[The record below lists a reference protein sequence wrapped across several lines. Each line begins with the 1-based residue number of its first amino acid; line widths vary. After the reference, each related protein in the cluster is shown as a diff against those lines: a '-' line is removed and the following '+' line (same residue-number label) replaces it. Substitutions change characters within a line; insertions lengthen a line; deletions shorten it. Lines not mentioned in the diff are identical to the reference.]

1 MFSVPVAL
9 PPTTG
14 ANATNTSQCVPGAIT
29 PFQLPLATQSF
40 WEMAKGPMLVTLLSD
55 APTEPV
61 LVTWTLCAALVV
73 PTVTESIAMLVGDT
87 ETDGR
92 LDTVIVTGAD
102 VAALPAASLATAV
115 RVCAA
120 LVAAVVSQ
128 EVA

>member
-1 MFSVPVAL
+1 
-9 PPTTG
+9 
-14 ANATNTSQCVPGAIT
+14 
-29 PFQLPLATQSF
+29 
-40 WEMAKGPMLVTLLSD
+40 MLVTLLSD

-73 PTVTESIAMLVGDT
+73 PTVTESNAMLVGDT

-128 EVA
+128 EMA

>member
-1 MFSVPVAL
+1 
-9 PPTTG
+9 
-14 ANATNTSQCVPGAIT
+14 
-29 PFQLPLATQSF
+29 
-40 WEMAKGPMLVTLLSD
+40 MAKGPMLVTLLSG

-73 PTVTESIAMLVGDT
+73 PTVTESNAMLVGDT

-115 RVCAA
+115 RVCGG
-120 LVAAVVSQ
+120 LVAGVVAQ
-128 EVA
+128 EVAEGGVVWSAVRWGA

>member
-1 MFSVPVAL
+1 
-9 PPTTG
+9 
-14 ANATNTSQCVPGAIT
+14 
-29 PFQLPLATQSF
+29 
-40 WEMAKGPMLVTLLSD
+40 MAKGPMLVTLLSD

-73 PTVTESIAMLVGDT
+73 PTVTESNAMLVGDT

-102 VAALPAASLATAV
+102 VAALPAAALATAV

-120 LVAAVVSQ
+120 LVAAVVS
-128 EVA
+128 EDMAWGVTVCSGRRLGPWRLLMT

>member
-1 MFSVPVAL
+1 M
-9 PPTTG
+9 
-14 ANATNTSQCVPGAIT
+14 
-29 PFQLPLATQSF
+29 
-40 WEMAKGPMLVTLLSD
+40 TLLSD
-55 APTEPV
+55 TPTEPA

-73 PTVTESIAMLVGDT
+73 PTVTEPNAMLVGDT

-128 EVA
+128 ETV